1 MSTDT
6 REERLARRI
15 ADLYATDRQFAD
27 ARPSEA
33 ITAAIDQPGLRL
45 PQIVRTVME
54 GYADRPALAQRAV
67 QFVNDPQTGRTS
79 VELLPRFETTSYREL
94 WDRVG
99 AVATALAGGPS
110 PSVRPGD
117 RVCVLG
123 FTSVD
128 YTIIDVALVLMGAV
142 CVPLQT
148 SAPVTQLRPI
158 VAETEPSVIAA
169 SVDYLD
175 DAVELVLTGH
185 APARL
190 VVFDYHPRGRRPARG
205 VRRRPVAVG
214 ASGQPGECGNAGRRA
229 RPREGAASRTGVRRR
244 RRRPV
249 DAADLHLRQHRRTE
263 GRHATRAP
271 GRQLLAQ
278 SRAVVGPAAQRRAV
292 DHAQLHADEPLDG
305 AGHPVRDA
313 RQRRHGLFRGQ
324 ERSLDPLGRPRAGA
338 AHPVGLRAA
347 DLGHAVRGVP
357 ERTGPALVQR
367 RRSRG
372 TGSDGD
378 GRAAAEPA
386 RRTVRLGD

>member
-128 YTIIDVALVLMGAV
+128 YTIIDVALVLIGRGIR
-142 CVPLQT
+142 
-148 SAPVTQLRPI
+148 SAADQRAGDPAAAHRRRDRAERDRRERRPI
-158 VAETEPSVIAA
+158 WTM
-169 SVDYLD
+169 
-175 DAVELVLTGH
+175 
-185 APARL
+185 
-190 VVFDYHPRGRRPARG
+190 
-205 VRRRPVAVG
+205 
-214 ASGQPGECGNAGRRA
+214 
-229 RPREGAASRTGVRRR
+229 
-244 RRRPV
+244 
-249 DAADLHLRQHRRTE
+249 
-263 GRHATRAP
+263 
-271 GRQLLAQ
+271 
-278 SRAVVGPAAQRRAV
+278 
-292 DHAQLHADEPLDG
+292 PLNW
-305 AGHPVRDA
+305 R
-313 RQRRHGLFRGQ
+313 
-324 ERSLDPLGRPRAGA
+324 
-338 AHPVGLRAA
+338 
-347 DLGHAVRGVP
+347 
-357 ERTGPALVQR
+357 
-367 RRSRG
+367 
-372 TGSDGD
+372 
-378 GRAAAEPA
+378 
-386 RRTVRLGD
+386 